1 MRGLFEHMTPA
12 DLFLL
17 GEIPFPLFNDVL
29 LKQIDENKKQ
39 QKKLEEMKNKQQ
51 APPRRK
57 R

>member
-51 APPRRK
+51 ATPRRK